1 MSPDE
6 ILSRAA
12 AILRNTPGLADEF
25 HDSVYGVEYCYERA
39 GRDLAAD
46 PDRVWPIMTREVEG
60 YIDIPFSLSEFGG
73 PVSSPQVLPA
83 PPELRGYVSLP
94 GVNFEGS
101 GAITLATRE
110 ESDYP
115 GYVFGDVSFGGLGS
129 DEAWTNQL
137 LSFENAGGLPYLTIW
152 ENQELQS
159 HNLFFLPR
167 SHGGGFTL
175 SPYST
180 GEQFEFAYSEQP
192 HILDMPQSHQNPSL
206 GPGML
211 EYEE

>member
-25 HDSVYGVEYCYERA
+25 FDAVFGEDYCLERA
-39 GRDLAAD
+39 GQALEED
-46 PDRVWPIMTREVEG
+46 PDRVWPIMTRHATL
-60 YIDIPFSLSEFGG
+60 IDLPFELSEYGG
-73 PVSSPQVLPA
+73 PVSGPQVLPA
-83 PPELRGYVSLP
+83 PPTLKGYVSLP
-94 GVNFEGS
+94 GGASEGT
-101 GAITLATRE
+101 GAITLATTE
-110 ESDYP
+110 QPDYP

-129 DEAWTNQL
+129 GETWTNQL

-152 ENQELQS
+152 QNQEDQS

-175 SPYST
+175 SPLST
-180 GEQFEFAYSEQP
+180 GEQFEFAYGEQP
-192 HILDMPQSHQNPSL
+192 DILDMPQSHQHPSL
-206 GPGML
+206 GPDMV